1 LHLTRLA
8 GVPGL
13 DGLTKVLP
21 APAPRSQ
28 GRSA

>member
-8 GVPGL
+8 GVPSL
-13 DGLTKVLP
+13 DGLTKAM
-21 APAPRSQ
+21 APSAPRSQ